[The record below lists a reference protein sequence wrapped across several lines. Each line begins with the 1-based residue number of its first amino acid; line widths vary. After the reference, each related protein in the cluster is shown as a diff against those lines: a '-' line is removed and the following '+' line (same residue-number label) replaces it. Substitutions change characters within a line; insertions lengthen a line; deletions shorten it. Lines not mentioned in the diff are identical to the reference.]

1 MLILLCRY
9 SFAIINK
16 KRVNVQEKMLST
28 TLEQVDH
35 SETQGHDVSQLNE
48 NVNEETTKYSNECL
62 YESEEASTE

>member
-1 MLILLCRY
+1 
-9 SFAIINK
+9 
-16 KRVNVQEKMLST
+16 MLST